1 LVRKELPI
9 LSRYLAKTSVSRRL
23 RKNGLVL
30 IPQIEP
36 LLTLVP
42 FPLLRTTKD
51 RGALTVLYCTRKGDE
66 ELVRSLGERIYQTHL
81 KAIKEAERIRGF
93 LMHTS
98 STIERVVRGDE
109 LIGRALGYPK
119 CCRELYTEL
128 ERKNYFSLLKSF
140 HLKERLR
147 TVSLEAPLEERVSHQ
162 AVLHLEELGVSK
174 LRALVHKPLT
184 QELYSLPYA
193 LFYPCRL
200 SCPSAASIGKE
211 YEIRLDPRLR
221 KAFRRRLIGELS
233 YNVLACYKI
242 EMRHG
247 FAPSHSK
254 FLRSLR
260 KGELAILKEF
270 LRVTYSRRMLKRFSR
285 VLN

>member
-1 LVRKELPI
+1 MD
-9 LSRYLAKTSVSRRL
+9 LSS
-23 RKNGLVL
+23 
-30 IPQIEP
+30 
-36 LLTLVP
+36 
-42 FPLLRTTKD
+42 
-51 RGALTVLYCTRKGDE
+51 LTVLYCTRKGDE

-147 TVSLEAPLEERVSHQ
+147 TVSLEFPLEERVSHQ

-200 SCPSAASIGKE
+200 SCP
-211 YEIRLDPRLR
+211 
-221 KAFRRRLIGELS
+221 
-233 YNVLACYKI
+233 
-242 EMRHG
+242 
-247 FAPSHSK
+247 
-254 FLRSLR
+254 
-260 KGELAILKEF
+260 
-270 LRVTYSRRMLKRFSR
+270 
-285 VLN
+285 